1 VSSPSSASGP
11 SASSS
16 SSFHHSSSANQ
27 SSGLKAFPLILGH
40 GDGSTESVGGD
51 AFAPP
56 SRDPSAPQFPDTEE
70 GAFQRSVLVAVERW
84 FSLFGWPAGPH
95 PVTRTDVRPPC
106 FCRSFMDMLHHLSG
120 RQIPGVPVCRSLS
133 DNLERRVQELLRRH
147 QAALTF
153 LTLNTGAS
161 CRYLHPNTCCYCF
174 PPPLCVRWSQT
185 NVFPQSGPGHQGLD
199 CRSAEYESLSKRSW
213 TDVLLQTYKVLVL
226 RRVSLGCQTS
236 PLDHSEAAGLLF
248 SSYPSVQSNIYSSQE
263 LLLLSW
269 LNTHY
274 HRMRGAPWAAGG
286 TAHTP
291 ARWIV
296 NFDLDFTDGLVLASL
311 LAAHCPYLVS
321 FLSRTYADPSS
332 LEEIFH
338 NNLLV
343 VRVLSRLHLSMNVQV
358 NPELKAEVHIPPLG

>member
-1 VSSPSSASGP
+1 RPPPESPSISQTTKT
-11 SASSS
+11 SSKPEFRFESISTDFGTFLRLFTDAVLS
-16 SSFHHSSSANQ
+16 SLSHSD
-27 SSGLKAFPLILGH
+27 

-56 SRDPSAPQFPDTEE
+56 SRDPSAPQFPAADTEE
-70 GAFQRSVLVAVERW
+70 GAFERSVLVAVERW

-95 PVTRTDVRPPC
+95 PVTRADVRPPC
-106 FCRSFMDMLHHLSG
+106 FCRSFVDMLQHLSG

-133 DNLERRVQELLRRH
+133 DDLERRVQELLICSL
-147 QAALTF
+147 LTYLWF
-153 LTLNTGAS
+153 FREQGACLS
-161 CRYLHPNTCCYCF
+161 HIRPQDLLDEQEFEH
-174 PPPLCVRWSQT
+174 WSQT
-185 NVFPQSGPGHQGLD
+185 SVFPQSGPGHQRLD
-199 CRSAEYESLSKRSW
+199 CRGAEYESLSKRSW
-213 TDVLLQTYKVLVL
+213 TDVLLQTYKVGQHLPF
-226 RRVSLGCQTS
+226 C
-236 PLDHSEAAGLLF
+236 
-248 SSYPSVQSNIYSSQE
+248 SYPSVQSNVYSSQE